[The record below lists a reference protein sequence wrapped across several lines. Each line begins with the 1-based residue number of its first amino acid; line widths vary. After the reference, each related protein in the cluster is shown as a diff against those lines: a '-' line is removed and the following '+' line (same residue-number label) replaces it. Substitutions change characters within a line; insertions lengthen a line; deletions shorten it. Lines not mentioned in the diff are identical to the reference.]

1 MKKKEWNE
9 GLNHLDPDLVEKY
22 VEQKESLRQK
32 SKKSMGV
39 WLRFGAIAACFTLIL
54 SAVIVVPMLR
64 EDDPGVIPEP
74 NTAGNTIENPGVVSG
89 SDTTDNTIINPPT
102 TNDQIQG
109 SLSYNDG
116 ITISDALSQAISKS
130 SENELISVVLEAIDM
145 VDVYAST
152 YADRL
157 YDGQTYDEWWAEYEV
172 YTNRMIEI
180 EALLKREPNAELEKE
195 FNLIAE
201 KAENLAEYM
210 SKIQKEQKA
219 ESVASEITWLK
230 SQGIEANY
238 KKGYFVFTATPNEI
252 KNISK
257 GKCDYYIDIESHTQE
272 PVEEMH

>member
-9 GLNHLDPDLVEKY
+9 GLNHIDPDLVEKY
-22 VEQKESLRQK
+22 VEQKDRLRQK
-32 SKKSMGV
+32 NKKSNGL
-39 WLRFGAIAACFTLIL
+39 WLRLGTIAACFTLIL
-54 SAVIVVPMLR
+54 SAVIVVPMMR
-64 EDDPGVIPEP
+64 EDGPDVIPEP
-74 NTAGNTIENPGVVSG
+74 NTAGNTIKNPGVILG
-89 SDTTDNTIINPPT
+89 LDTTDNINPPT

-116 ITISDALSQAISKS
+116 ITISEALSQAISKS
-130 SENELISVVLEAIDM
+130 SKNELISVKLEVIDM

-180 EALLKREPNAELEKE
+180 EALLKRGANTELEKE

-210 SKIQKEQKA
+210 SQIQKEQKA
-219 ESVASEITWLK
+219 ESVASEIAWLK
-230 SQGIEANY
+230 SLGIEANY